1 MSQMTYLAIRASQS
15 ADHVVLS
22 FAATAQEIL
31 RFSTI
36 DRVSRNEEGHLS
48 GFQRPQI
55 ASHIREIKDYL
66 ERTDAVLPN
75 PIVVAFTHGLAVED
89 LGDQLCRV
97 VIDTAEGPP
106 GLVVDGQQRLSA
118 LAQVTGKDFRV
129 FVSALVCRDE
139 AELRRQFVLIN
150 NTRPLPKSLIYE
162 LLPTVGG
169 LPDRFDS
176 RAFAADLTAQLNYGA
191 ASSLKGQI
199 KQHTNPDGQIS
210 DTAIQRV
217 VMNSLSDGI
226 MREFLRESDGE
237 RRCFELMSSFYQAVQ
252 MVFPE
257 DWWGH
262 KPKTSRLVH
271 GAGICAMGYVMEHL
285 AVLDGARKWDE
296 FAAGMGCLKGR
307 TAWSS
312 GEWRFAAD
320 DVRHWRAI
328 QNLNKDI
335 VTLAHHLQGIVRA
348 DMRSRRTA
356 LRPAPLLDAAVG

>member
-1 MSQMTYLAIRASQS
+1 
-15 ADHVVLS
+15 VLT
-22 FAATAQEIL
+22 FAATAEEIL

-36 DRVSRNEEGHLS
+36 DRVTRNEAGQLS

-55 ASHIREIKDYL
+55 ASHIREIRDYL
-66 ERTDAVLPN
+66 ERSDAVLPN
-75 PIVVAFTHGLAVED
+75 PIVVAFTHSLQVEELD
-89 LGDQLCRV
+89 DHVCRII
-97 VIDTAEGPP
+97 IDTADGPP
-106 GLVVDGQQRLSA
+106 GFVVDGQQRLSA
-118 LAQVTGKDFRV
+118 LAQLKGKDFRV
-129 FVSALVCRDE
+129 FVSALVCRSE

-176 RAFAADLTAQLNYGA
+176 RAFAANLTAQLNYSG

-199 KQHTNPDGQIS
+199 KQHTNPNGDIS
-210 DTAIQRV
+210 DTAVQRV
-217 VMNSLSDGI
+217 IMNSLSDGI
-226 MREFLRESDGE
+226 MREFLREADGE
-237 RRCFELMSSFYQAVQ
+237 RYCFELMSNFYQAVQ

-262 KPKTSRLVH
+262 KPKTSRLIH
-271 GAGICAMGYVMEHL
+271 GAGITAMGYVMEHL
-285 AVLDGARKWDE
+285 AVLDGARKWDK
-296 FAAGMGCLKGR
+296 FATGMACLQGR

-312 GEWRFAAD
+312 GEWRFAKD

-335 VTLAHHLQGIVRA
+335 VTLAHYLQGIVRA
-348 DMRSRRTA
+348 AMRSKRQREKSM
-356 LRPAPLLDAAVG
+356 PLLDTAAD